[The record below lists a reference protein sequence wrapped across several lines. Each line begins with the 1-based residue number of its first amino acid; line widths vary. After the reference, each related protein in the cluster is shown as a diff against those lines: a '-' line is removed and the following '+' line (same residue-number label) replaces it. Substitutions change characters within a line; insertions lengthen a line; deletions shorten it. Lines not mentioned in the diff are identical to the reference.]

1 MNAWSEQDVDTLRR
15 LHGTQPT
22 AAVATLLGRTVKAVH
37 EKAIKLGLRHR
48 QWGAKRSWTAEER
61 AYVLQHYGPKTIR
74 ELAAHLGRSEQSVA
88 YMTRQ
93 LQ

>member
-1 MNAWSEQDVDTLRR
+1 MSAWTQAEEDTLRR

-22 AAVATLLGRTVKAVH
+22 AAIAALLGRTVKAVH
-37 EKAIKLGLRHR
+37 EKALKLGLRHR

-61 AYVLQHYGPKTIR
+61 AYVAKHYGPMTAR
-74 ELAAHLGRSEQSVA
+74 QLAAHLGRSEQSVA
-88 YMTRQ
+88 YITRQ